1 MLASGHLASVVRF
14 GYGQYDGLVRVL
26 GPRESVH
33 DWRAGTWISLDSVA
47 KIRFPVPCRA
57 TQEVVSANR
66 TALTIPAGTCGEF
79 MSFDKEGDLIMAF
92 DVGKGRRRVYV
103 YIEDAAAF
111 EFG

>member
-1 MLASGHLASVVRF
+1 MNTASL
-14 GYGQYDGLVRVL
+14 
-26 GPRESVH
+26 
-33 DWRAGTWISLDSVA
+33 
-47 KIRFPVPCRA
+47 
-57 TQEVVSANR
+57 
-66 TALTIPAGTCGEF
+66 ALTIPAGTCGEF